1 MYKDNRNYCYLRGW
15 YLRPKPVGES
25 KAGGLPHPSLSPF
38 PPLPLSIPL
47 SFQTNQWAGREGQIQ
62 CGGSSPASPYKYH
75 PGYLRCVPPFRYNST
90 ASRTD
95 RRTDVEVNRDRAD
108 RVVTR
113 EKKWNFKTWY
123 RCVEFQL
130 GNICKYTKA
139 WRLDNQWWKIGPLW
153 VRLTLIMLNL
163 GLSH

>member
-1 MYKDNRNYCYLRGW
+1 MG
-15 YLRPKPVGES
+15 GS
-25 KAGGLPHPSLSPF
+25 KAGGLPTLPFPLSLPSPF
-38 PPLPLSIPL
+38 PFPL

-75 PGYLRCVPPFRYNST
+75 AGYLRCVPPFRYNST

-113 EKKWNFKTWY
+113 EKSGILKPGTGTWSSNW
-123 RCVEFQL
+123 VIFVNTLKL
-130 GNICKYTKA
+130 GGWITSDGK
-139 WRLDNQWWKIGPLW
+139 
-153 VRLTLIMLNL
+153 L
-163 GLSH
+163 GLYEVV